1 MNPQTNR
8 FTITRFTF
16 TNVRRIPLLRNSFFA
31 GLLFLGFM
39 NPGAMAPAQSLG
51 TFTVTGSMN
60 VARAGHTATLLGNG
74 KVLIAGGYN
83 QSGALSSAEI
93 FDPLTGRFT
102 RTGDMTI
109 GRYEHGATLLPD
121 GRVLIGGGVTSSKD
135 PSTYGT
141 SAEVYDPSTG
151 TFTGTGNP
159 VAAGLAGG
167 LLLGNG
173 KVLLKSFGYDI
184 ELWRQTGL
192 ERVVS
197 LQIFDPVT
205 GTFADAG
212 LPGNYVGVNTCTLLA
227 NGKVLITGGSLT
239 GSVAYLYD
247 TSTGTFS
254 PTDPQSD
261 GLLTA
266 TLLVD
271 GNVLFTDANN
281 DINEDDP
288 PNTEAK
294 LYTVSAGGF
303 SRAGPTADAWR
314 DRTPATLL
322 PDGTVLITGGI
333 SNNFGVLASAEVYD
347 PGTGLFSL
355 LGYMTAARESHT
367 ATLLT
372 DGTVLIAGGVSS
384 AKLEIA
390 GAEIY
395 KPGVLTPAPKLFSL
409 SGDGRG
415 QGAVWHAQTG
425 QIASAANPAL
435 AGDALSM
442 YTTSLASNGLIPPQ
456 VSIGGRLGEILYFG
470 EAPGYPGYYQVNI
483 RVPDG
488 VSPGPEVS
496 VRLTYLGRPSNEVTI
511 AVQ

>member
-1 MNPQTNR
+1 MNSQTNR
-8 FTITRFTF
+8 FTIT
-16 TNVRRIPLLRNSFFA
+16 NGRRNPLLRNSFFA

-60 VARAGHTATLLGNG
+60 VTRAGHTATLLGNG

-83 QSGALSSAEI
+83 QSGALSSAELY
-93 FDPLTGRFT
+93 DPLTGSFT

-121 GRVLIGGGVTSSKD
+121 GKVLIGGGVTSSKD

-141 SAEVYDPSTG
+141 SAEIYDPSTG

-159 VAAGLAGG
+159 VAAGLTGG
-167 LLLGNG
+167 LVLGNG
-173 KVLLKSFGYDI
+173 KVLLKSWGYDI
-184 ELWRQTGL
+184 ALWRQSGQ

-197 LQIFDPVT
+197 LQIFDPAT

-212 LPGNYVGVNTCTLLA
+212 LPGNYIAVNTCTLLA
-227 NGKVLITGGSLT
+227 NGKVLITG
-239 GSVAYLYD
+239 SVGYLYD
-247 TSTGTFS
+247 PSTGTFS

-281 DINEDDP
+281 DVNEDDP
-288 PNTEAK
+288 PSTEAK
-294 LYTVSAGGF
+294 LYTVSAGGS
-303 SRAGPTADAWR
+303 SRVGPTADAWR

-347 PGTGLFSL
+347 PGTELFSL

-367 ATLLT
+367 ATLLS
-372 DGTVLIAGGVSS
+372 DGTVLIAGGISS

-395 KPGVLTPAPKLFSL
+395 KPGVLTPAPTLFSL
-409 SGDGRG
+409 SADGRG

-425 QIASAANPAL
+425 QIASVANPAL

-442 YTTSLASNGLIPPQ
+442 YTTSLASNGLVPPQ
-456 VSIGGRLGEILYFG
+456 ISIGGQLSEVLYFG
-470 EAPGYPGYYQVNI
+470 AAPGYPAYYQVNV
-483 RVPDG
+483 RVPSG
-488 VSPGPEVS
+488 VAPGLAVPVH
-496 VRLTYLGRPSNEVTI
+496 LTYLGRRSNEVTI
-511 AVQ
+511 AIQ